1 MVDQRIV
8 TGARCVWWGSINT
21 VASCGG
27 LPCCPHCGSMLFE
40 FPSEA
45 DWFVAVDAH
54 EKAGNPGYRKVIEW
68 MRGKHYNTFLEA
80 KAQYLAEQEKK

>member
-1 MVDQRIV
+1 
-8 TGARCVWWGSINT
+8 
-21 VASCGG
+21 
-27 LPCCPHCGSMLFE
+27 MLFE